1 MIPSCGHYV
10 QKHVKSAKVKLKFKV
25 CMKLNEIFS
34 QGAFN
39 DIFVDASI
47 LDPLSPEQKCCMNN
61 KVPSKCLE
69 MCVVSRDSD
78 SRSLINEDSILKY
91 CNPFWDIIGWC
102 RGNEPGNFFGYFTHP
117 VIVLV
122 FIFCI
127 HFGLSWSS

>member
-10 QKHVKSAKVKLKFKV
+10 QKHVKSAKVNLKFKV
-25 CMKLNEIFS
+25 CMKLNEISIISFS

-69 MCVVSRDSD
+69 MCVVTHDSD
-78 SRSLINEDSILKY
+78 SRSLINDDSILKY
-91 CNPFWDIIGWC
+91 CNPFWDTIGRC
-102 RGNEPGNFFGYFTHP
+102 RKAEPGIFSD
-117 VIVLV
+117 ISLVL
-122 FIFCI
+122 
-127 HFGLSWSS
+127 

>member
-10 QKHVKSAKVKLKFKV
+10 QKHVKSAKVNLKFKV
-25 CMKLNEIFS
+25 CMNLNEIS

-39 DIFVDASI
+39 DRFVDASI

-69 MCVVSRDSD
+69 MCVVTRDSD

-91 CNPFWDIIGWC
+91 CNPFWDTIGRC
-102 RGNEPGNFFGYFTHP
+102 RKAEPGTNFGYFTHR
-117 VIVLV
+117 VIQ
-122 FIFCI
+122 F
-127 HFGLSWSS
+127 LS